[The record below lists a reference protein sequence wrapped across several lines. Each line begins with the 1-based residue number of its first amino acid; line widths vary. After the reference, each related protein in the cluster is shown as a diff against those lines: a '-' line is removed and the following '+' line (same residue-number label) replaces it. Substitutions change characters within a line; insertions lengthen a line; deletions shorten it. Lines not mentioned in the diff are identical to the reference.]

1 MNSHRRS
8 AVTRFLVSFS
18 FHALLVAVACAI
30 ASPPAGAAPVDRKT
44 LAGQQA
50 MFIQIEMTQVGTHE
64 FGTVPKDSLT
74 DGAFKR
80 NRTVK
85 FEVPLSMPI
94 PGSPPPSLMSAV
106 SMTELSEQDRFV
118 GWMASPPEMDGMEET
133 ITSGKLDPSKNPMFV
148 PARYTVDD
156 VEQSRYRD
164 SPADGFGTN
173 TTIIKGSGSV
183 YAALSGMVLCD
194 LKKLVCDIA
203 NIPGGF
209 NDWTDK
215 LTTSTTSD
223 VPGFEPKKEPRSPS
237 LGIPQISQALG
248 KQLTGMTISLQ
259 DPFSKTFTAPGPG
272 PTGGDSTDGTTV
284 TMKVT
289 LSSKSWNPPAIPA
302 AKK

>member
-1 MNSHRRS
+1 MTLHRCPTM
-8 AVTRFLVSFS
+8 TRFSVSS
-18 FHALLVAVACAI
+18 FLPAHLVAVACLGI
-30 ASPPAGAAPVDRKT
+30 AAASQVEAAPVDRKT

-50 MFIQIEMTQVGTHE
+50 MFVQIEMTQVGTRE

-85 FEVPLSMPI
+85 LEVPLNLPI

-106 SMTELSEQDRFV
+106 SPAEFSEQDRFV
-118 GWMASPPEMDGMEET
+118 GWMASPDVEGMEQA
-133 ITSGKLDPSKNPMFV
+133 IGQADLSKNPMFV

-173 TTIIKGSGSV
+173 TTIIKGSGTV
-183 YAALSGMVLCD
+183 YAAVSGMVICD

-209 NDWTDK
+209 NDGTDT
-215 LTTSTTSD
+215 LSASTTSD
-223 VPGFEPKKEPRSPS
+223 VTGFVPKKEPRSPS

-248 KQLTGMTISLQ
+248 KQLTGMSFSLQ
-259 DPFSKTFTAPGPG
+259 DPYSKTFTAPGTG
-272 PTGGDSTDGTTV
+272 PTGSPEGTTV

-289 LSSKSWNPPAIPA
+289 LASKSWAPPAAPA
-302 AKK
+302 PKK